1 MPSPEPISMPN
12 SPLFWERPSHA
23 DLGATVH
30 LIEHFN
36 ARGMRRVYGR
46 CDHLNRRLNMNI
58 WRTSNNRLLSRF
70 WSRNGD
76 VDGVSWEI
84 IGVSDAPQLSGPP
97 FDDGWIPNCLR
108 EEYDKWVIS
117 NI

>member
-1 MPSPEPISMPN
+1 MPSPGPRNMPN

-23 DLGATVH
+23 DSGATVH
-30 LIEHFN
+30 SIEHFN

-46 CDHLNRRLNMNI
+46 CDHLNRPLNMDI
-58 WRTSNNRLLSRF
+58 WRTRDSRLLVRF
-70 WSRNGD
+70 WSRNED
-76 VDGVSWEI
+76 VDCESWEI
-84 IGVSDAPQLSGPP
+84 NLVPDAQQLSGPP

-108 EEYDKWVIS
+108 EEYERWAIS